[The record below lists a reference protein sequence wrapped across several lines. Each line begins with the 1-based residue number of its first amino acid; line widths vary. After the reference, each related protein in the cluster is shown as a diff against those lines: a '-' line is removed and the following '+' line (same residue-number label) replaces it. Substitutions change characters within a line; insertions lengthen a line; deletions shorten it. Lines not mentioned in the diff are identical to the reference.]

1 MANTK
6 SAKKAA
12 RQAVARTEVNK
23 SRTSRA
29 RTAVRSV
36 EEAIAAGK
44 KDDAA
49 NALKVAAPVLARNA
63 QKGVLH
69 KKTASRKVS
78 RLSARVKAMAMSA
91 LHVRPLQKTRCGKF
105 ATASPHRPPSP
116 HEFQTDLSDGFRD
129 ARASRRG
136 RPARFSPECG
146 DNGAKWKMTFWR
158 RIQRTSFSGRRDM
171 CEPLEIMNLL
181 SPLSTGAVS
190 NSQDFHCY
198 HAHSSTSATERG
210 APVMLA

>member
-23 SRTSRA
+23 ARTSRA

-44 KDDAA
+44 KDDAV

-78 RLSARVKAMAMSA
+78 RLSARVKAMA
-91 LHVRPLQKTRCGKF
+91 
-105 ATASPHRPPSP
+105 
-116 HEFQTDLSDGFRD
+116 
-129 ARASRRG
+129 
-136 RPARFSPECG
+136 
-146 DNGAKWKMTFWR
+146 N
-158 RIQRTSFSGRRDM
+158 
-171 CEPLEIMNLL
+171 
-181 SPLSTGAVS
+181 
-190 NSQDFHCY
+190 
-198 HAHSSTSATERG
+198 
-210 APVMLA
+210 